1 MSLID
6 EPKTFNPLQ
15 PEWGVEEEDKSP
27 ESLKSIVAIGASA
40 GGLEALQRWFDS
52 VPNDTGAAF
61 VVIQHLSPDYKSI
74 MDKLLERHTSMPTKV
89 VDASMLVE
97 PNHIYLIAPGKE
109 MTLEGSHIVPI
120 ARNTNTRLHLPIN
133 HFFRSI
139 AHNMRFKSIGVILSG
154 TGSDGCLGIKA
165 IHESGGL
172 VLVQSPD
179 DSQFNGMPVNA
190 IATGVVDLVASI
202 EELTVTVVN
211 FLKNPGF
218 SGGTLMSGMHNSA
231 VQEICWLLLEETGI
245 DFSVY
250 KLSTFSRRL
259 ENRMNI
265 NQLSSLGD
273 YLELLKDKTGGE
285 LKRLQ
290 QDLFIG
296 VTEFFRDGASYDSL
310 RKEVLEKLI
319 KEKPESEPLRI
330 WCIGCSTGEEAYS
343 IAMICHDLMEQT
355 GKVHDVKIFA
365 TDADMRALNKAM
377 KGVYPESI
385 STEVPEAFLSN
396 HFMRETPTIYRIR
409 KHIRNMVVFAKHD
422 ILKDPPFSSTDLV
435 TCRNLLIYFQTAGQQ
450 KAFNAIRFSLNHN
463 GYLFLGKAETPSHP
477 DNVFECVDY
486 RAKIYQKVS
495 AQNEK
500 ILLTR
505 QNEKQPPQEVKP
517 RELLTHTG
525 DYEKKSAAGNK
536 AILLSHVAE
545 LLFDRFLA
553 ATVIVDCNLE
563 VIHSYGDLSE
573 WMLPHRP
580 GRTQNKVSDLF
591 TSSTASYLMS
601 ALNQS
606 IKTKKEVIFNH
617 LSGNREVDALEYSI
631 HVIPFHHYSNPTNES
646 DLLHVITLSH
656 HEPSSTLFIE
666 SDALVSEG
674 SSVKMPAD
682 EATKKR
688 LEYLEDEVKN
698 LRDRLRTSQAQLTS
712 ASEQLQTSNEEL
724 MASNEELQGTN
735 EELQAVNE
743 ELYTLNS
750 EYQQKINE
758 LMVATNDIDN
768 FMKSTG
774 IAAIFLDKAY
784 RIRRYTSPF
793 SDYINILPVDVNRSF
808 LDLKLPFAFDSLE
821 HHLEQCAL
829 TGEVHSRR
837 VHLPDERVALFKVVP
852 YLNSYRQIDGVVLMI
867 DEVKELT
874 TAMRDIEIIRY
885 ESDQLYLMSQAISW
899 NYDIDLKQLQFSH
912 SFNGKQILAVDKP
925 DLNSLFEVITPDYR
939 DEFIAKLKAILVDG
953 KEYQFE
959 HTIQLADQSVHH
971 IQSKVFSHC
980 DRSGRVLKLFGLMK
994 DLSARKQL
1002 EDQTRYLEA
1011 KFNTLFNSIPIPLTI
1026 VNEQGEYVYANP
1038 ASEHLFGYTQEEITK
1053 LHYRDLIHPDDLDVS
1068 SETFVRAK
1076 QSSQAGSITTNR
1088 RYVTKDGTSIQTHV
1102 KSFTLPNH
1110 DSYRDGFG
1118 VSMILPFSELLD
1130 IPWKEEA
1137 VAIKSAALLQ
1147 PKEE

>member
-1 MSLID
+1 MSIISD
-6 EPKTFNPLQ
+6 PKQFNPLQ
-15 PEWGVEEEDKSP
+15 PEWGGEETEEKPP
-27 ESLKSIVAIGASA
+27 EALKSIVAIGASA

-61 VVIQHLSPDYKSI
+61 VVIQHLAPDYKSI
-74 MDKLLERHTSMPTKV
+74 MDKLLERHTSMPTNV
-89 VDASMLVE
+89 VYSSMLIE
-97 PNHIYLIAPGKE
+97 PNQIYLIAPGKE
-109 MTLEGSHIVPI
+109 MTLEGSHIVPV
-120 ARNTNTRLHLPIN
+120 ARNSNTRLHLPIN

-139 AHNMRFKSIGVILSG
+139 AYNMRFKSIGVILSG

-172 VLVQSPD
+172 VMVQSPE

-218 SGGTLMSGMHNSA
+218 SGGTLMNGMHNSA

-265 NQLSSLGD
+265 NQLSSLMD

-296 VTEFFRDGASYDSL
+296 VTEFFRDSTSYDSL

-343 IAMICHDLMEQT
+343 IAIICHDLMEQM
-355 GKVHDVKIFA
+355 GKVLDVKIFA

-385 STEVPEAFLSN
+385 STEVSESYLSN
-396 HFMRETPTIYRIR
+396 HFMKETPTIYRIR

-450 KAFNAIRFSLNHN
+450 KAFNAVRFSLNHN
-463 GYLFLGKAETPSHP
+463 GYLFLGKAETPTHP

-500 ILLTR
+500 IMLTR
-505 QNEKQPPQEVKP
+505 QSEKHQPQEAKP
-517 RELLTHTG
+517 RDLMTHSG
-525 DYEKKSAAGNK
+525 DYERKSAAGNK

-553 ATVIVDCNLE
+553 ATVIVDAHLE

-591 TSSTASYLMS
+591 ISSTASYLMS

-617 LSGNREVDALEYSI
+617 LSGSGTAENFEYSI
-631 HVIPFHHYSNPTNES
+631 HVIPFHHYSNPTTDS
-646 DLLHVITLSH
+646 DLLHVITLARNDLVPARLP
-656 HEPSSTLFIE
+656 EP
-666 SDALVSEG
+666 DAEVGSVRLPEG
-674 SSVKMPAD
+674 

-698 LRDRLRTSQAQLTS
+698 LRERLRTSQAQLNS

-808 LDLKLPFAFDSLE
+808 LDLKLPFSFENLE

-829 TGEVHSRR
+829 TGESHSRR
-837 VHLPDERVALFKVVP
+837 VHLPDDRVALFKVVP

-874 TAMRDIEIIRY
+874 TAMRDIEIIRF
-885 ESDQLYLMSQAISW
+885 ESEQLYHMSDTISW
-899 NYDIDLKQLQFSH
+899 NYDLELKQLHFSH
-912 SFNGKQILAVDKP
+912 TFHGKPLLIVDKP
-925 DLNSLFEVITPDYR
+925 DLNSLFELVTPNYR
-939 DEFIAKLKAILVDG
+939 DEFIEKLKQILIDG

-959 HTIQLADQSVHH
+959 HTIQLADKSIHH
-971 IQSKVFSHC
+971 IRSKVFSHS
-980 DRSGRVLKLFGLMK
+980 DKSGRVLKLFGLMK
-994 DLSARKQL
+994 DFSARKQL
-1002 EDQTRYLEA
+1002 EDQTLYLEA

-1026 VNEQGEYVYANP
+1026 VNDQGEYVYANP
-1038 ASEHLFGYTQEEITK
+1038 ASLHLLGYTKEEITQ
-1053 LHYRDLIHPDDLDVS
+1053 LTYRDLIHPDDLVVS
-1068 SETFVRAK
+1068 DAAFDHAK
-1076 QSSQAGSITTNR
+1076 KTNQGSLTTNR
-1088 RYVTKDGTSIQTHV
+1088 RYVTKDGKSIEAHV
-1102 KSFTLPNH
+1102 KSFTLPH
-1110 DSYRDGFG
+1110 HEFYRDGFG
-1118 VSMILPFSELLD
+1118 VSMILPFSEFLD
-1130 IPWKEEA
+1130 IAWKEEA
-1137 VAIKSAALLQ
+1137 VAIKSATLLDSNDQ
-1147 PKEE
+1147 